1 MGLTQS
7 STGGAR
13 VEEELETEARELE
26 CLWHKENTRALE
38 EMREQDKA
46 ARQRV
51 RAENE
56 MSAARRADTCVK
68 FEGSDG
74 FELRGLVKLV

>member
-1 MGLTQS
+1 MGVSQS

-13 VEEELETEARELE
+13 GEEELETEARELE
-26 CLWHKENTRALE
+26 SLWSKENSRALE
-38 EMREQDKA
+38 EMRGQDKA
-46 ARQRV
+46 ARQRA

-68 FEGSDG
+68 FGGFVG
-74 FELRGLVKLV
+74 FELRGVVK